1 MEEQSHKLE
10 DGVDLQKTRPYVPC
24 MWTWALNQ
32 ISKQKNETRD
42 CWNSVSHLSFI
53 VITCSFSSPL
63 TPCVCGHVCVPVRVS
78 VCVCVCVSL
87 CVSMSAY
94 VHVCVFMCVCVHVY
108 LCVSLSVCV
117 FICVCVCVYVC
128 VYVCL
133 CMYVCV
139 CVCVCVCV
147 WVCVCECVYVCVY
160 VCLCMCVCVCV
171 YASLCVSAYVC
182 EVRWGGGVDGSVW
195 GKGMWGG
202 GGDAYQTLC
211 TCTYCVQ
218 TCGWMGAWVCA
229 GTGLCECLKWYTHIC
244 SPYGCWVLTVKH
256 LGP

>member
-78 VCVCVCVSL
+78 VCVCVCELMCVYVCVCACVCVYVCL
-87 CVSMSAY
+87 CT
-94 VHVCVFMCVCVHVY
+94 CVFMCVSVCLCVY
-108 LCVSLSVCV
+108 LCL
-117 FICVCVCVYVC
+117 CVCVC

-139 CVCVCVCV
+139 CVCVCVCEC
-147 WVCVCECVYVCVY
+147 VCVSVCMCVF
-160 VCLCMCVCVCV
+160 MCVCVCV
-171 YASLCVSAYVC
+171 CVCVFMRVC
-182 EVRWGGGVDGSVW
+182 VCLRMCVRWGGVVEWMGVCE
-195 GKGMWGG
+195 GKACGG
-202 GGDAYQTLC
+202 GGGTHIKHCVHAHIVYKRVAGWVHG
-211 TCTYCVQ
+211 CVQ
-218 TCGWMGAWVCA
+218 ALACVNVSNDIHTYVVHMGVEFW
-229 GTGLCECLKWYTHIC
+229 L
-244 SPYGCWVLTVKH
+244 
-256 LGP
+256 